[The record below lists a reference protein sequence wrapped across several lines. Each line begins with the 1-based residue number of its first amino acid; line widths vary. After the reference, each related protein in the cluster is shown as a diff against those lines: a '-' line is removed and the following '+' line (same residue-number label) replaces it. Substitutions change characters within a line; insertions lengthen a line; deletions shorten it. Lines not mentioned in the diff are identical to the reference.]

1 MCDLSH
7 KLFNEDVTPDAYASE
22 ANRGEVVNG
31 DAPDVACDSVAGQD
45 CSCLR
50 T

>member
-7 KLFNEDVTPDAYASE
+7 QLFNQDVSPDAYAYE
-22 ANRGEVVNG
+22 ANRGEWVNG
-31 DAPDVACDSVAGQD
+31 DAPDVARDSVAGQES
-45 CSCLR
+45 SCLR

>member
-7 KLFNEDVTPDAYASE
+7 QLFNEGVTPDVYASE
-22 ANRGEVVNG
+22 ANRGEWVNG
-31 DAPDVACDSVAGQD
+31 DAPDVARDSVAGQES
-45 CSCLR
+45 SCLL